1 MLPVSSV
8 TTQAHAALTPAL
20 GAAAFAILTPLVKVT
35 ACRPTF
41 AGLQMLAT
49 LMRIACSVVFVLR
62 LAVGR
67 FVPIRIR
74 IYATLCRSGISVH
87 VVYSRGWI
95 VMMSARKLSN
105 AVEKTRQ
112 MLLGRNANYTS
123 NKDTIIT
130 SLRVDCSTHF
140 TSRHPNPLFY
150 RT

>member
-1 MLPVSSV
+1 MSPVSSV
-8 TTQAHAALTPAL
+8 ITQAHAALTPAV
-20 GAAAFAILTPLVKVT
+20 GAAAFAILTRLVKVT

-41 AGLQMLAT
+41 ADLQMLAT

-74 IYATLCRSGISVH
+74 IYATLFHSVISVH

-95 VMMSARKLSN
+95 VMISARLLSN
-105 AVEKTRQ
+105 AVEKARQ

-123 NKDTIIT
+123 NKDAIIT

-140 TSRHPNPLFY
+140 TSRYSNSCVY

>member
-20 GAAAFAILTPLVKVT
+20 GAAAFAILTHLVKVT

-67 FVPIRIR
+67 FVPIRTR

-87 VVYSRGWI
+87 VVYGRGWI
-95 VMMSARKLSN
+95 VMMSARNLSN

-112 MLLGRNANYTS
+112 MLGRNANYAS
-123 NKDTIIT
+123 NKDAIST
-130 SLRVDCSTHF
+130 SLRVDCLTHF
-140 TSRHPNPLFY
+140 TSGYPDSFVY